1 MASITDRARKKS
13 KKAKQ
18 GDSKEKQAEVV
29 ATKPSTEK
37 RSAKRAAP
45 KASTREGT
53 KVISGHYPESAYKQ
67 FKVAA
72 TMDGR
77 SLQDALATALNLYL
91 EDQNM
96 APVFPINKPK
106 D

>member
-1 MASITDRARKKS
+1 MA
-13 KKAKQ
+13 KKA
-18 GDSKEKQAEVV
+18 AIP
-29 ATKPSTEK
+29 TKTAPTVQSPVEAVQDAVKTK
-37 RSAKRAAP
+37 AIAA
-45 KASTREGT
+45 TREGT

-72 TMDGR
+72 TMAGM

-91 EDQNM
+91 EDQKLP
-96 APVFPINKPK
+96 PVFPINKPK

>member
-1 MASITDRARKKS
+1 MASITDRARKKAES
-13 KKAKQ
+13 EAAEVAPKAPKKKADK
-18 GDSKEKQAEVV
+18 
-29 ATKPSTEK
+29 ATKT
-37 RSAKRAAP
+37 AP
-45 KASTREGT
+45 QASTREGT

-96 APVFPINKPK
+96 PPVFPINKPK
-106 D
+106 

>member
-1 MASITDRARKKS
+1 MAKGNRGIAGVV
-13 KKAKQ
+13 AKQ
-18 GDSKEKQAEVV
+18 AKTAEKTEAAPPAV
-29 ATKPSTEK
+29 EK
-37 RSAKRAAP
+37 RSKTNKATP

-72 TMDGR
+72 TMDGM
-77 SLQDALATALNLYL
+77 SLQDALAKALNLYL

-106 D
+106 M